1 MSAAAIE
8 QAGVAGPI
16 PARTELSPGDA
27 TAMQVNVVITARAPE
42 AAN

>member
-16 PARTELSPGDA
+16 PARAELSPGS
-27 TAMQVNVVITARAPE
+27 AMQVNVIITERAASNAP
-42 AAN
+42 